1 MRLILLWLWL
11 NGVGDILDRH
21 RLSDG
26 LLDDWRR
33 RNPFTTRFRSAR
45 RQHGAWCGLPLGHSL
60 LIDPNPRKLLP
71 VLRRLSLA

>member
-11 NGVGDILDRH
+11 NGVGDILDRR

-33 RNPFTTRFRSAR
+33 RNPFTARFGSAG
-45 RQHGAWCGLPLGHSL
+45 RQYSAWWDLRLRHSL
-60 LIDPNPRKLLP
+60 WIGPKPLP
-71 VLRRLSLA
+71 VLRGLGLA